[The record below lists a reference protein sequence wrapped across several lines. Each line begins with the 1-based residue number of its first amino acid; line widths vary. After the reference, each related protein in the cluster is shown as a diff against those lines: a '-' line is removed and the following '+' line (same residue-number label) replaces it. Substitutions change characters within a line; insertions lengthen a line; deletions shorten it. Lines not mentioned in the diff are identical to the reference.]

1 MPALVG
7 LLLAAGSASAQ
18 TWSLDQIVRETSI
31 SNPAIIGKKY
41 SATAAE
47 AEVAAAKWQRYP
59 TPGLTL
65 SRDTQGKPNALL
77 SVQQPLYAGGKIDAS
92 IDAAQVRFSAA
103 QSAVTETQQ
112 TVLAQVITAYAEATL
127 WQGRIDIN
135 QRMVGQLQLLLDMM
149 NRRVAAKAS
158 PAVDQ
163 SLAQAR
169 FIQANSELLTAR
181 HSLARALTQ
190 LSQLVGKNVT
200 AVSLMPV
207 ADVRVPG
214 SKEVALETA
223 LTVSPILARL
233 TFEAAVAEAEVA
245 VQKSNL
251 LPTVSARFENQKA
264 DLPYTAGY
272 QRVMVVMNMQT
283 GAGLSAISGIDA
295 ANGRRLAILQT
306 KESAAIDLRQQ
317 VSIDWDLLVFA
328 RSQIENTIQASSISK
343 GVFESYT
350 RQFTAGTRSWLDL
363 LNTVRET
370 GQNDMAVLDG
380 QAQIL
385 GASLRLSL
393 WTGKLIQ

>member
-1 MPALVG
+1 MPALIG

-41 SATAAE
+41 SASAAE

-59 TPGLTL
+59 SPGVTL

-77 SVQQPLYAGGKIDAS
+77 SVQQPLYAGGRIDAN
-92 IDAAQVRFSAA
+92 IDAAQFRFSAA

-127 WQGRIDIN
+127 WQGRIEIN

-306 KESAAIDLRQQ
+306 KESAAID
-317 VSIDWDLLVFA
+317 
-328 RSQIENTIQASSISK
+328 
-343 GVFESYT
+343 
-350 RQFTAGTRSWLDL
+350 
-363 LNTVRET
+363 
-370 GQNDMAVLDG
+370 
-380 QAQIL
+380 
-385 GASLRLSL
+385 
-393 WTGKLIQ
+393 